1 MNIPNLLT
9 VLRVALIPVFIL
21 FFYLPFSWSYWAAS
35 AVFALAAIT
44 DWFDGYLA
52 RRWEQ
57 STPFGAFLDPVADKL
72 MVAVALVL
80 LVEEHANLWLSLPA
94 VIIIGREIVVSAL
107 REWMAEL
114 GQRATVKVAALGKI
128 KTIVQMVALSCLLY
142 ASTPGR
148 QALED
153 IWMGRWVFLL
163 GDWLLAIAALLT
175 LWSGIQYLLA
185 AWPILREGEK
195 KTVDRPEQHA
205 TISSLSTRE

>member
-80 LVEEHANLWLSLPA
+80 LVEEHANLWLTLPA

-114 GQRATVKVAALGKI
+114 GARAQVAVSQLGKW
-128 KTIVQMVALSCLLY
+128 KTAAQMVALV
-142 ASTPGR
+142 
-148 QALED
+148 
-153 IWMGRWVFLL
+153 ILL
-163 GDWLLAIAALLT
+163 GNPPQLTVWVGMGYVLLIIAAALT
-175 LWSGIQYLLA
+175 LWSMLQYLLA
-185 AWPILREGEK
+185 AWPHLSIDAEK
-195 KTVDRPEQHA
+195 K
-205 TISSLSTRE
+205 

>member
-114 GQRATVKVAALGKI
+114 GARAQVAVSQLGKW
-128 KTIVQMVALSCLLY
+128 KTAAQMVALV
-142 ASTPGR
+142 
-148 QALED
+148 
-153 IWMGRWVFLL
+153 ILL
-163 GDWLLAIAALLT
+163 GNPPQLTVWVGMGYVLLIIAAALT
-175 LWSGIQYLLA
+175 LWSMLQYLLA
-185 AWPILREGEK
+185 AWPHLSIDAEK
-195 KTVDRPEQHA
+195 R
-205 TISSLSTRE
+205 

>member
-9 VLRVALIPVFIL
+9 LLRVALIPVFIL

-114 GQRATVKVAALGKI
+114 GARAQVAVSQLGKW
-128 KTIVQMVALSCLLY
+128 KTAAQMVALV
-142 ASTPGR
+142 
-148 QALED
+148 
-153 IWMGRWVFLL
+153 ILL
-163 GDWLLAIAALLT
+163 GNPPHLTVWVGMGYVLLIIAAALT
-175 LWSGIQYLLA
+175 LWSMLQYLLA
-185 AWPILREGEK
+185 AWPHLSIDAEK
-195 KTVDRPEQHA
+195 K
-205 TISSLSTRE
+205 

>member
-9 VLRVALIPVFIL
+9 LLRVALIPVFIF

-35 AVFALAAIT
+35 AVFALAAVT

-114 GQRATVKVAALGKI
+114 GARAQVAVSQLGKW
-128 KTIVQMVALSCLLY
+128 KTAAQMVALV
-142 ASTPGR
+142 
-148 QALED
+148 
-153 IWMGRWVFLL
+153 I
-163 GDWLLAIAALLT
+163 LLANPPQLTVWVGLGYLLLIIAAGLT
-175 LWSGIQYLLA
+175 LWSMLQYLLA
-185 AWPILREGEK
+185 AWPHLSSDHGK
-195 KTVDRPEQHA
+195 K
-205 TISSLSTRE
+205 

>member
-21 FFYLPFSWSYWAAS
+21 FFYLPLSWSYWAAS
-35 AVFALAAIT
+35 GVFALAAVT

-80 LVEEHANLWLSLPA
+80 LVEEHANLWLTLPA

-114 GQRATVKVAALGKI
+114 GARAQVAVSNLGKW
-128 KTIVQMVALSCLLY
+128 KTAAQMLAL
-142 ASTPGR
+142 
-148 QALED
+148 
-153 IWMGRWVFLL
+153 II
-163 GDWLLAIAALLT
+163 LLANPPQLTLWVGIGYALLLVSAALT
-175 LWSGIQYLLA
+175 LWSMVQYLLA
-185 AWPILREGEK
+185 AWPHLSIDAQK
-195 KTVDRPEQHA
+195 K
-205 TISSLSTRE
+205 